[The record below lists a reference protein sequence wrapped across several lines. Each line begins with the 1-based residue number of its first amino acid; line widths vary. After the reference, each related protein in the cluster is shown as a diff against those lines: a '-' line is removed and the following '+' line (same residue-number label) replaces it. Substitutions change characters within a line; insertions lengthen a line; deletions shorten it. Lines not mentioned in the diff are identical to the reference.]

1 MYITFLMNNL
11 KSILI
16 VEDEKRLADLLK
28 AGLEEQGYFVDIAY
42 DGYIGKSLVIKN
54 NYDLVILDINL
65 PLINGYDLCKDIRT
79 FNNEIPIIM
88 LTAMSSS
95 DNKLAGFDVGADD
108 YILKPFDFKELLARV
123 KVFLRRSSPSEKT
136 EDNLI
141 KIDDLEI
148 NISKKIVLRSG
159 IQIELTAK
167 EYILLEFL
175 AKNKGVVISRIE
187 IAEKIW
193 NLNFDTGTNYIDV
206 YINYLRKKI
215 DKDSTNKLIHT
226 RVGLGYVLKDQN
238 DTL

>member
-1 MYITFLMNNL
+1 ML
-11 KSILI
+11 K
-16 VEDEKRLADLLK
+16 
-28 AGLEEQGYFVDIAY
+28 Y
-42 DGYIGKSLVIKN
+42 
-54 NYDLVILDINL
+54 
-65 PLINGYDLCKDIRT
+65 
-79 FNNEIPIIM
+79 
-88 LTAMSSS
+88 
-95 DNKLAGFDVGADD
+95 
-108 YILKPFDFKELLARV
+108 
-123 KVFLRRSSPSEKT
+123 FLRRSSANEKT

-148 NISKKIVLRSG
+148 NISKKIVFRSG
-159 IQIELTAK
+159 VQIELTAK

-215 DKDSTNKLIHT
+215 DKDSSNKLIHT